1 MKLTIPSAITLA
13 WAFFLGVKCFIGHLT
28 CILWMMHAK
37 VRGVCD
43 FFGSFTIGASGMFFL
58 FMYVNPDDELL
69 KTTLGSQNFN
79 SAMVQFLQG

>member
-1 MKLTIPSAITLA
+1 
-13 WAFFLGVKCFIGHLT
+13 
-28 CILWMMHAK
+28 MMHAK

-43 FFGSFTIGASGMFFL
+43 FFGSFTIGASGIFFL